1 MSVLNTERGGRP
13 KGLLLFFFSRS
24 KGNRKSKARKNI
36 IKQRDRKLKQRD
48 TGAITPL

>member
-24 KGNRKSKARKNI
+24 KGKEMS
-36 IKQRDRKLKQRD
+36 KQRKREMNSEQKKMDSEYILSD
-48 TGAITPL
+48 